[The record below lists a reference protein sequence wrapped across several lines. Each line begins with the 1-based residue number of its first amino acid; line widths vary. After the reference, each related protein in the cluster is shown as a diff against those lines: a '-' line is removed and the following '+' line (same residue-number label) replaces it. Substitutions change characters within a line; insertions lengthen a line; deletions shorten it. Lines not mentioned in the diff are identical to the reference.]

1 MSTIEK
7 VKRRRG
13 TAFVVSFSRHGRYKI
28 SLPSYYTMSD
38 ARALASCVDEILV
51 AERRGVPPRVQ
62 SYLDSAPPEII
73 RKLVA
78 VGLVEVERLETL
90 DDVLVRYV
98 ADIKE
103 RLKPSTVSSLLCIFK
118 LLRASLDFSLTPSEL
133 TTDVCRRAIATATR
147 GKSTAYSRQI
157 LTAAKTFYSFACPDA
172 VVNPFKN
179 VSLPTARKIE
189 GRDFNVPAAWTAPI
203 LDACP
208 TREWRSAFVLWR
220 FGGLRFREAY
230 RLTWA
235 DVLFDRK
242 RLVVHADKTQ
252 RYGKEI
258 RVIPLFPE
266 IEKELDELFLES
278 ERENILSPLSVST
291 ARNTFRQIVAKAGF
305 TPWTR
310 LFQNIRATREN
321 ELVEKGFPA
330 HVVADW
336 LGHSSAV
343 QSKYYLRVL
352 DSYFDAATSSEGMD
366 ERVDSDVDKTTINEI
381 KTVSEAEE

>member
-13 TAFVVSFSRHGRYKI
+13 TAYVVSFSRNGRYKI
-28 SLPSYYTMSD
+28 SLPSYYTLAD
-38 ARALASCVDEILV
+38 ARALASAVDEIIT

-62 SYLDSAPPEII
+62 DYLDAAPPEII
-73 RKLVA
+73 KKLVA
-78 VGLVEVERLETL
+78 VGLVEVEKLETL
-90 DDVLVRYV
+90 DDVLVRYE
-98 ADIKE
+98 ADIRE
-103 RLKPSTVSSLLCIFK
+103 RLKPSTVNSILCIFK

-133 TTDVCRRAIATATR
+133 TTDVCRRAITTATR
-147 GKSTAYSRQI
+147 GKSSAYSRQI

-179 VSLPTARKIE
+179 VSLAPARKIE
-189 GRDFNVPAAWTAPI
+189 GRDVNVPPEWTAPI
-203 LDACP
+203 LEACP
-208 TREWRSAFVLWR
+208 TQEWRVAFVLWR

-266 IEKELDELFLES
+266 IERELDELFLET
-278 ERENILSPLSVST
+278 EKETILTPLSESA
-291 ARNTFRQIVAKAGF
+291 ARNAFRQIVARAGI
-305 TPWTR
+305 TPWAR
-310 LFQNIRATREN
+310 LFQNMRATREN

-343 QSKYYLRVL
+343 QTKYYLRVL
-352 DSYFDAATSSEGMD
+352 DSYFDSAVEKAVEKNMGTG
-366 ERVDSDVDKTTINEI
+366 VINDY
-381 KTVSEAEE
+381 KTVSKEEG